1 MMETTS
7 LTLTVFFDDPFWVGV
22 FERAD
27 GGRLSV
33 CRVVFGA
40 EPRDAEV
47 LALVL
52 RQWQRLSFSEA
63 VPAAVKPR
71 CRNPKRRQR
80 AARKAAAAQGV
91 GTKAQQAL
99 ARQRE
104 AGKAARRAAAS
115 AAREEQAAA
124 RHAAKCAKRKEKHRG
139 H

>member
-52 RQWQRLSFSEA
+52 RRAWAPRHSRHWPVSAKPAKWHGALRQARPARNRPPHATPPNAPSAKRNIAATEP
-63 VPAAVKPR
+63 PAAGR
-71 CRNPKRRQR
+71 TSCCF
-80 AARKAAAAQGV
+80 
-91 GTKAQQAL
+91 L
-99 ARQRE
+99 F
-104 AGKAARRAAAS
+104 
-115 AAREEQAAA
+115 
-124 RHAAKCAKRKEKHRG
+124 
-139 H
+139 

>member
-52 RQWQRLSFSEA
+52 RRWQRLSFSEA
-63 VPAAVKPR
+63 VPAAAKPR
-71 CRNPKRRQR
+71 CRNPKRRQQDER
-80 AARKAAAAQGV
+80 PAVFYFRRFLHTAQLCYNDGQTV
-91 GTKAQQAL
+91 MI
-99 ARQRE
+99 
-104 AGKAARRAAAS
+104 
-115 AAREEQAAA
+115 
-124 RHAAKCAKRKEKHRG
+124 RG
-139 H
+139 GFS

>member
-52 RQWQRLSFSEA
+52 RRWHQGTAGTGPSARSRQSGTARCG
-63 VPAAVKPR
+63 KRGPR
-71 CRNPKRRQR
+71 GASRRTPRRQTR
-80 AARKAAAAQGV
+80 
-91 GTKAQQAL
+91 QA
-99 ARQRE
+99 QRE
-104 AGKAARRAAAS
+104 TSRPLSRQQQDVRPAVFLF
-115 AAREEQAAA
+115 
-124 RHAAKCAKRKEKHRG
+124 
-139 H
+139 

>member
-52 RQWQRLSFSEA
+52 RRWQRLTFNEA
-63 VPAAVKPR
+63 VPAAAKPR

-80 AARKAAAAQGV
+80 AAC
-91 GTKAQQAL
+91 T
-99 ARQRE
+99 
-104 AGKAARRAAAS
+104 
-115 AAREEQAAA
+115 AREEQAAA

>member
-52 RQWQRLSFSEA
+52 RRWQRLSFSEA

-80 AARKAAAAQGV
+80 AARKTAAAQGV

-104 AGKAARRAAAS
+104 AGKATRRAAAS

-124 RHAAKCAKRKEKHRG
+124 RHAAKRAKRKEKHRG